1 MKPLLIALLTIVL
14 SISCVPHRYLNK
26 HHDEICLKC
35 IDEFTA
41 DFQNTTTVI
50 THHDTTY
57 IDVSENLHDT
67 TYIQLKCD
75 SLGNVLIVTVK
86 KLKDSQKIISSYI
99 MKNNVLNVV
108 NERLNDSIMI
118 LSDSI
123 VILNN
128 KLQIIEKPV
137 VTIYKVPLWVYWVGG
152 IISLFLIILL
162 ISVFKK

>member
-1 MKPLLIALLTIVL
+1 MKQLLIVFLLAITA
-14 SISCVPHRYLNK
+14 ISCAPNRYLNK

-35 IDEFTA
+35 INEFTA
-41 DFQNTTTVI
+41 NFQDSTIVI
-50 THHDTTY
+50 AYHDT
-57 IDVSENLHDT
+57 IWRDVSENLHDT

-75 SLGNVLIVTVK
+75 SLGNVLIVNIK
-86 KLKDSQKIISSYI
+86 RLKDSQKIISSYI

-123 VILNN
+123 IILNN
-128 KLQIIEKPV
+128 KLQIIEKPA

-162 ISVFKK
+162 ILVFKK